1 MAIIVSKVFK
11 INICSPWGCLQSQR
25 MVAKVLKIHIQRFS
39 TVGAG
44 TQTLLE
50 ALKQVSTKIIH
61 AKQSVYLW
69 NS

>member
-1 MAIIVSKVFK
+1 
-11 INICSPWGCLQSQR
+11 
-25 MVAKVLKIHIQRFS
+25 MVAKVIKIHIQRFS

-44 TQTLLE
+44 TQTLLG
-50 ALKQVSTKIIH
+50 ALKQVLTKIIQ